1 MEIIG
6 KIKKRNLNPECELTF
21 PETIALLNK
30 HIEYCNWMN
39 DFYKD
44 KHSKYRCSNFPEHIS
59 ENIIRH
65 IIQIKENEICI
76 RNVKTGDLIKG
87 TNDTKGTENIKVE
100 CKTFSSD
107 GPSSFG
113 PKEKWDEIYFLD
125 AQNYLNQNFILYR
138 IKLKHSDPIF
148 LNIKVNKKDTFEK
161 QALQGR
167 RPRITFS
174 ELKVQLKDHV
184 ETIFQ
189 GNILELFTKETNPW
203 Y

>member
-1 MEIIG
+1 MELLQ
-6 KIKKRNLNPECELTF
+6 KIKKRERELTF
-21 PETIALLNK
+21 SETLSLLNK
-30 HIEYCNWMN
+30 HIEYCDWMN
-39 DFYKD
+39 NFYKD
-44 KHSKYRCSNFPEHIS
+44 KNSKYRCTNFPEHIS

-65 IIQIKENEICI
+65 IIQIKEKQICI
-76 RNVKTGDLIKG
+76 RNVKTGDL
-87 TNDTKGTENIKVE
+87 TKGTEGNIKVE
-100 CKTFSSD
+100 CKTFSSK